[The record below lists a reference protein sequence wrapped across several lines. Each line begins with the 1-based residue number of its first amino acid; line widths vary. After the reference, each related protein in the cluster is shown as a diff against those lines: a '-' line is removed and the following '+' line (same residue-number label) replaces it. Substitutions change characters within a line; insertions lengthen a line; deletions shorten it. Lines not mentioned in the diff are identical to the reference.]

1 MKTSRQAG
9 ALNLLLIPLILVSVV
24 TVGVAAFAYTS
35 YGQAQDY
42 KNNVDAKISVA
53 VDEAEKKVSE
63 QKDKDFAEKE
73 KYPYNSYTGPEA
85 AGSVRILYPKTWSAY
100 TVEADR
106 NSAKPLDAYF
116 QPQQVPNISDQN
128 NSYALR
134 IMVSQQSYDTIL
146 KQYAAKQKQGKAAVQ
161 PYQSPNVPNII
172 GAKVEGE
179 VQTNKQGTMII
190 MPFRDKTLQM
200 WTESTNYR
208 NDFNNIILKNFT
220 FTP

>member
-73 KYPYNSYTGPEA
+73 KYPYSSYTGPEA

-100 TVEADR
+100 AVEADR
-106 NSAKPLDAYF
+106 NASKPLDAYF
-116 QPQQVPNISDQN
+116 QPQHVPNISDQN

-146 KQYAAKQKQGKAAVQ
+146 KQYASKQKQGKVAVQ
-161 PYQSPNVPNII
+161 PYQSPNVPNVI

-179 VQTNKQGTMII
+179 VQTNKQGTMIV

-200 WTESTNYR
+200 WTESANYR